1 MQHHDETITGYVA
14 SVTDRPEVLGV
25 VVVGSVAR
33 GVPREDS
40 DVDVYL
46 VVTDEAYAD
55 ARSRGRIAA
64 VSQDGV
70 TYAGGYVDIKLA
82 SPRYL
87 TTAAERGDDPTRA
100 SFTGA
105 QVSLD
110 KIGDIPGWIEQITT
124 LPEETWSKRIAAY
137 RAQTRLYGGYFLKQ
151 ADQLGDQ
158 FLLHHSA
165 VHLALAAGRL
175 ALAKHRRF
183 FSGQKYLT
191 AAMEEMDVPER
202 FRTTWRHVVQAP
214 SAAMGQHLLDAISAW
229 LGPAEDFDAQLSR
242 FISDNELAWLNG
254 TIPPEFW

>member
-1 MQHHDETITGYVA
+1 MRHHDDTVAGYVA
-14 SVTDRPEVLGV
+14 SVADRPEVLGV

-33 GVPREDS
+33 ATPREDS

-70 TYAGGYVDIKLA
+70 TYPGGYVDVKLA
-82 SPRYL
+82 SPGYL
-87 TTAAERGDDPTRA
+87 ATAAERGDDPTRA

-110 KIGDIPGWIEQITT
+110 RLGDIPQRIERITT
-124 LPEETWSKRIAAY
+124 LPEATWSRRVAAY

-151 ADQLGDQ
+151 ADQLDDH

-191 AAMEEMDVPER
+191 AAMEELDVPER

-214 SAAMGQHLLDAISAW
+214 SAAIGQHLLDAIVAW
-229 LGPAEDFDAQLSR
+229 LGPPEDFDAQLSR
-242 FISDNELAWLNG
+242 FISDNELAWLND

>member
-46 VVTDEAYAD
+46 VVTDEAYAE
-55 ARSRGRIAA
+55 ARARGRIAA

-70 TYAGGYVDIKLA
+70 TYPGGYVDIKLA
-82 SPRYL
+82 SPTYL
-87 TTAAERGDDPTRA
+87 ITAAERGDDPTRA
-100 SFTGA
+100 SFIGA

-110 KIGDIPGWIEQITT
+110 KIGVIPSWIQQIIT
-124 LPEETWSKRIAAY
+124 LPEETWTRRIAAY

-151 ADQLGDQ
+151 ADQLDDQ

-175 ALAKHRRF
+175 ALAKHHRF

-191 AAMEEMDVPER
+191 AAIEELDVPEA

-214 SAAMGQHLLDAISAW
+214 SAAMGQHLLDAIVGW
-229 LGPAEDFDAQLSR
+229 LGPPEDFDAQLSR
-242 FISDNELAWLNG
+242 FISDNELAWLRG

>member
-1 MQHHDETITGYVA
+1 MQHHDDTIAGYVA
-14 SVTDRPEVLGV
+14 SVSDRSEVLGV

-33 GVPREDS
+33 ATPREDS

-46 VVTDEAYAD
+46 VVTDEAYAE

-105 QVSLD
+105 KVSLD

-124 LPEETWSKRIAAY
+124 LPDETWSKRIAAY

-191 AAMEEMDVPER
+191 AAMEELDVPER

-214 SAAMGQHLLDAISAW
+214 SAAMGQHLLDAIVAW
-229 LGPAEDFDAQLSR
+229 LGPPEDFDAQLSR

>member
-1 MQHHDETITGYVA
+1 VQQHDDTIQGYVA
-14 SVTDRPEVLGV
+14 SVEDRADVVGV

-55 ARSRGRIAA
+55 ARARGRIAA

-70 TYAGGYVDIKLA
+70 TYPGGYVDIKLA
-82 SPRYL
+82 SPGYL
-87 TTAAERGDDPTRA
+87 TAAIANADDPTRS
-100 SFTGA
+100 SFVGARVVLDRTGE
-105 QVSLD
+105 L
-110 KIGDIPGWIEQITT
+110 PGWIERIVT
-124 LPEETWSKRIAAY
+124 LPEEAWVRRVAAY

-151 ADQLGDQ
+151 ADQVDDN
-158 FLLHHSA
+158 FLRQHSG
-165 VHLALAAGRL
+165 VHLALAAGRV

-191 AAMEEMDVPER
+191 ATLAELELPDR
-202 FRTTWRHVVQAP
+202 FSTAWRHVVAAP
-214 SAAMGQHLLDAISAW
+214 SAAVGQHLLDALAAW
-229 LGPAEDFDAQLSR
+229 LGPPEPFEGQLSR
-242 FISDNELAWLNG
+242 FISDNELAWLHG